1 MSSDGGLGVGLS
13 RLFEAPGASGSDA
26 AIRLEI
32 RAIHRASRG
41 TYGRP
46 RMVQALHN
54 RSYTIGH
61 KRVAR
66 LMREEMLRGKSK
78 PGSNI
83 QRITGISNPF
93 LTMC

>member
-1 MSSDGGLGVGLS
+1 MSGFHGYLKRQKRPDPDV
-13 RLFEAPGASGSDA
+13 

-46 RMVQALHN
+46 RMVKALHN
-54 RSYTIGH
+54 RSYAIGH

-66 LMREEMLRGKSK
+66 LMREEMLRGKIKARFKHST
-78 PGSNI
+78 
-83 QRITGISNPF
+83 ITGISNLF
-93 LTMC
+93 LTTC